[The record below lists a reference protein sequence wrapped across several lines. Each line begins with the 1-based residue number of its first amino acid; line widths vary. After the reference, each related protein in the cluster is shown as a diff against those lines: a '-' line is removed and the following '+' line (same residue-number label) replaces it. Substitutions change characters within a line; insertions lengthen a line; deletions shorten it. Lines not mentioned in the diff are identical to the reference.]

1 MQYDR
6 YFRGSPHCRCCRC
19 FGARHLQ
26 ARLGARHPVAYRLPG
41 MQDLSDLAAREA
53 IEAAIGEAFVTSGKL
68 SAAGLDRALRVKG
81 AGSENF
87 LSLLTKLGLV
97 SELDVRAALAERLG
111 LEIAD
116 PEDFPDAALLEDQL
130 GANFLRHAKILP
142 LADETDAL
150 ILAMADP
157 LDEVTLRAVALRTR
171 KRVEPR
177 IATLSDIEAAHERL
191 YPMVGV
197 AAETQPHETHDAQHD
212 VERLKDLASGAPVIR
227 LANQLIGR
235 AVEMRA
241 SDIHVEPRE
250 NGLAVRYRIDGA
262 LQEMEPPPATI
273 GPALVSRL
281 KIMARLDIAERRLPQ
296 DGRIRIP
303 VRGRQIDMRVSTVPT
318 IHGENVVLRVLD
330 RSSIALE
337 FAKLGFA
344 PELERR
350 FLSLLDQP
358 NGILLVTGPTG
369 SGKTTTLYTSLRH
382 LNAPDKKLFTVEDP
396 VEYQLDGV
404 SQIEIKPQIGLTFA
418 HCLRSILRQDPDIVM
433 IGEIRDVETAEI
445 AIQASLTGH
454 LVLST
459 LHTNSAAG
467 TVTRL
472 LDMGV
477 ADYLITSTVN
487 GILAQRLVR
496 RLCPECR
503 EAYQPV
509 PGFLQQIGVAE
520 DLAKG
525 ATLHRPRGC
534 AACRGTGFRGRI
546 CIVELM
552 PLGATIRRLVL
563 AHAETQEIEATAIA
577 DGMRTMFQDGIALA
591 LAGTTTV
598 EEVLR
603 ATRMV

>member
-1 MQYDR
+1 
-6 YFRGSPHCRCCRC
+6 
-19 FGARHLQ
+19 
-26 ARLGARHPVAYRLPG
+26 
-41 MQDLSDLAAREA
+41 MQDASDLAARAA
-53 IEAAIGEAFVTSGKL
+53 IEVAIGDAFVAGGKL
-68 SAAGLDRALRVKG
+68 TSAGLDRALRLRG
-81 AGSENF
+81 TGRESF
-87 LSLLTKLGLV
+87 LALLTKLGLV
-97 SELDVRAALAERLG
+97 SEHDVAAALAERLG
-111 LEIAD
+111 LAIVAPD
-116 PEDFPDAALLEDQL
+116 DFPDLALLEDQL
-130 GANFLRHAKILP
+130 GANFLRHAKVLP
-142 LADETDAL
+142 LAEEAQSL
-150 ILAMADP
+150 VLAMADP
-157 LDEVTLRAVALRTR
+157 LDEVTIRAVALRTR

-191 YPMVGV
+191 YPVAGV
-197 AAETQPHETHDAQHD
+197 VAEPGAHEASDAQHD

-227 LANQLIGR
+227 LANQLIAR

-250 NGLAVRYRIDGA
+250 NGLAIRYRIDGA

-337 FAKLGFA
+337 FGKLGFV
-344 PELERR
+344 PDLERR

-396 VEYQLDGV
+396 VEYQLEGV

-418 HCLRSILRQDPDIVM
+418 HVLRSILRQDPDIIM

-445 AIQASLTGH
+445 AIQSALTGH

-477 ADYLITSTVN
+477 ADYLITSTIN

-496 RLCPECR
+496 RLCPDCR
-503 EAYQPV
+503 EAYRPV
-509 PGFLQQIGVAE
+509 PGFLHQVGVAE
-520 DLAKG
+520 ETPDG
-525 ATLHRPRGC
+525 ATLYRPRGC
-534 AACRGTGFRGRI
+534 GACRGTGFRGRI

-563 AHAETQEIEATAIA
+563 THAETQEIESAAIA
-577 DGMRTMFQDGIALA
+577 DGMQTMFQDGIALA

>member
-1 MQYDR
+1 MIMEEA
-6 YFRGSPHCRCCRC
+6 S
-19 FGARHLQ
+19 
-26 ARLGARHPVAYRLPG
+26 V
-41 MQDLSDLAAREA
+41 LATRAS
-53 IEAAIGEAFVTSGKL
+53 IEIAIGEALVAAGKL
-68 SAAGLDRALRVKG
+68 SPAGLDRALSLRG
-81 AGSENF
+81 AGNEHF
-87 LSLLTKLGLV
+87 LALLTKLGLV
-97 SELDVRAALAERLG
+97 SERDVAEALAQRLG
-111 LEIAD
+111 IAIAA
-116 PEDFPDAALLEDQL
+116 PAEFPDLAPLEQLL
-130 GANFLRHAKILP
+130 GGNFLRHAKVLP
-142 LADETDAL
+142 LAEGPSAVT
-150 ILAMADP
+150 LAMADP
-157 LDEVTLRAVALRTR
+157 LDEVTIRAIELRTK
-171 KRVEPR
+171 KRVEPK
-177 IATLSDIEAAHERL
+177 IATLADIEAAHERL
-191 YPMVGV
+191 YPV
-197 AAETQPHETHDAQHD
+197 AGGQAESGHGSAAPSDAQHD

-227 LANQLIGR
+227 LANQLIAR

-241 SDIHVEPRE
+241 SDIHIEPRE
-250 NGLAVRYRIDGA
+250 HRLAIRYRIDGA
-262 LQEMEPPPATI
+262 LQDMEAPAPAL

-330 RSSIALE
+330 RASIELE
-337 FAKLGFA
+337 FAKLGFDDA
-344 PELERR
+344 MEARYLA
-350 FLSLLDQP
+350 LLDQP

-382 LNAPDKKLFTVEDP
+382 LNVPDKKLFTVEDP

-418 HCLRSILRQDPDIVM
+418 HILRSILRQDPDIVM

-445 AIQASLTGH
+445 AIQAALTGH

-477 ADYLITSTVN
+477 PDYLLTSTIN

-496 RLCPECR
+496 RVCGNCR
-503 EAYQPV
+503 EAYAPLPELLPQL
-509 PGFLQQIGVAE
+509 G
-520 DLAKG
+520 LAG
-525 ATLHRPRGC
+525 PAADVMLYRGRGC
-534 AACRGTGFRGRI
+534 PACRGTGYHGRV

-552 PLGATIRRLVL
+552 PISAALRRLVL
-563 AHAETQEIEATAIA
+563 SRAETQAIEQAAIA
-577 DGMRTMFQDGIALA
+577 EGMRTMFKSGLELA
-591 LAGTTTV
+591 LAGTTTI

-603 ATRMV
+603 ATRTV

>member
-1 MQYDR
+1 MLYRSPARPVGAIMQEA
-6 YFRGSPHCRCCRC
+6 S
-19 FGARHLQ
+19 
-26 ARLGARHPVAYRLPG
+26 V
-41 MQDLSDLAAREA
+41 LATRAS
-53 IEAAIGEAFVTSGKL
+53 IEVAIGEALVASGKL
-68 SAAGLDRALRVKG
+68 SSAGLERALNLRAAGN
-81 AGSENF
+81 EHF

-97 SELDVRAALAERLG
+97 SERDVAEALAQRLG
-111 LEIAD
+111 LAVVTAAEF
-116 PEDFPDAALLEDQL
+116 PEAAPLEQEL
-130 GANFLRHAKILP
+130 GGNFLRHAKVLP
-142 LADETDAL
+142 LADGPQSVA
-150 ILAMADP
+150 LAMADP
-157 LDEVTLRAVALRTR
+157 LDEVTIRAIELRTR

-191 YPMVGV
+191 YPIAGAGAEAGQ
-197 AAETQPHETHDAQHD
+197 AAAAPSDTLHD

-227 LANQLIGR
+227 LANQLIAR

-241 SDIHVEPRE
+241 SDIHIEPRE
-250 NGLAVRYRIDGA
+250 HRLAIRYRIDGA
-262 LQEMEPPPATI
+262 LQDMEAPAPAM

-330 RSSIALE
+330 RASIELE
-337 FAKLGFA
+337 FAKLGFDA
-344 PELERR
+344 ALEERY
-350 FLSLLDQP
+350 LALLEQP

-382 LNAPDKKLFTVEDP
+382 LNVPDKKLFTVEDP

-418 HCLRSILRQDPDIVM
+418 HILRSILRQDPDIVM

-445 AIQASLTGH
+445 AIQAALTGH

-477 ADYLITSTVN
+477 ADYLLTSTIN

-496 RLCPECR
+496 RLCEHCR
-503 EAYQPV
+503 E
-509 PGFLQQIGVAE
+509 GFAPLPELLPQLG
-520 DLAKG
+520 LAPEAADSVMLYRG
-525 ATLHRPRGC
+525 RGC
-534 AACRGTGFRGRI
+534 ATCRGTGYHGRV
-546 CIVELM
+546 CIVEMM
-552 PLGATIRRLVL
+552 PITTALRRLIL
-563 AHAETQEIEATAIA
+563 SRAETQEIEAAAIA
-577 DGMRTMFQDGIALA
+577 EGMRTMFKSGLELA

-598 EEVLR
+598 EEVMR
-603 ATRMV
+603 ATRTV